1 LKFSTKGFIKFG
13 ESFRQLNFDRRSMTF
28 GDGKEKLVVSTTQ
41 KEIQLCFTKSEFD
54 LVCEALKEAAVML
67 EVNQL

>member
-1 LKFSTKGFIKFG
+1 
-13 ESFRQLNFDRRSMTF
+13 MTF